1 MRSCVLASWVF
12 GAVAAAGRAP
22 HGEGRRLDDGGE
34 LARWKLQRHA
44 PSPPLRWAQS
54 ELRFMQHHMFY
65 DAEHK
70 LVMCMIPKVACTEWM
85 RMILRLKGDARW
97 RMEPHFL
104 SNKPLVS
111 QLPIENATHIMN
123 DPSWTKAVFFRD
135 PAERL
140 LSAYLDKFVQHNSY
154 SSRVFSRPRMSFRDF
169 VDEVASANWDH
180 REPSGLHAKVNP
192 HWKPQRL
199 MCELDKFLPAYNFVG
214 SYAHVGAH
222 SRALLEALGDGV
234 WAEAGASGWGTPAKL
249 TFSMARAHNIV
260 RKAPTNLTGDA
271 DVFLSSNTANHK
283 TKSHEMMAK
292 FYDAELLARVRRAYA
307 MDYEMFEAIGLDA
320 TASSAAPRDGA
331 AWADAA
337 SHSRVT
343 HEGRFTTWTGL
354 ERMKNRPPDLEEKS
368 LRQLMLEAKE
378 KDANKPPEAKSS
390 GGPGSGGLRSRKNRD
405 ARRRRYR
412 GRRA

>member
-1 MRSCVLASWVF
+1 MRFVVQAAGHDRGGRPNPSVRLLIMRSCVLASWVF

-140 LSAYLDKFVQHNSY
+140 ESGG
-154 SSRVFSRPRMSFRDF
+154 SS
-169 VDEVASANWDH
+169 
-180 REPSGLHAKVNP
+180 
-192 HWKPQRL
+192 
-199 MCELDKFLPAYNFVG
+199 G
-214 SYAHVGAH
+214 SY
-222 SRALLEALGDGV
+222 EP
-234 WAEAGASGWGTPAKL
+234 PAAFPL
-249 TFSMARAHNIV
+249 I
-260 RKAPTNLTGDA
+260 L
-271 DVFLSSNTANHK
+271 
-283 TKSHEMMAK
+283 
-292 FYDAELLARVRRAYA
+292 
-307 MDYEMFEAIGLDA
+307 
-320 TASSAAPRDGA
+320 
-331 AWADAA
+331 
-337 SHSRVT
+337 
-343 HEGRFTTWTGL
+343 
-354 ERMKNRPPDLEEKS
+354 
-368 LRQLMLEAKE
+368 
-378 KDANKPPEAKSS
+378 
-390 GGPGSGGLRSRKNRD
+390 
-405 ARRRRYR
+405 
-412 GRRA
+412 